1 MKTMLKTREPTLSED
16 RKPNRHSEFVMDC
29 EHVGGN
35 VWSPEALWAIR
46 GQNSEVTRCYRC
58 KWGTVIGTGKLVH
71 CKLHDRM
78 TLLDD
83 FCSMGARSS

>member
-1 MKTMLKTREPTLSED
+1 MSED
-16 RKPNRHSEFVMDC
+16 KLRPGRLREFVLTC
-29 EHVGGN
+29 EHVGSN

-58 KWGTVIGTGKLVH
+58 KWGAVIGTGNLVH